1 LVEILADVV
10 VDCSGDADISY
21 FAGAPTLT
29 ETGNIAPQTLL
40 LNVSN
45 IENYSSKDMSGV
57 VEKAKSRYPLIPDG
71 WGLTKISN
79 CHHFYINHSGTKGMG
94 NFDITDPEQFSSAEC
109 QSRRQA
115 VQMTEAMRAFGGG
128 ELQNVEIVGASSQIG
143 VRESRRIKGSYVI
156 TEEDSM
162 NGKRFDDVI
171 AWRSGWLDIGFVRVT
186 QMKIH
191 QVPYRSIIPEQIDG
205 LLAAGRCIS
214 TTHEG
219 AAAGKSIG
227 NCIATGHA
235 AGIAAA
241 LSSKEKKVP
250 REIDVKKI
258 QEMLRNDGVDL
269 TKGGEVQDK
278 KMAN

>member
-1 LVEILADVV
+1 
-10 VDCSGDADISY
+10 
-21 FAGAPTLT
+21 
-29 ETGNIAPQTLL
+29 
-40 LNVSN
+40 
-45 IENYSSKDMSGV
+45 
-57 VEKAKSRYPLIPDG
+57 
-71 WGLTKISN
+71 
-79 CHHFYINHSGTKGMG
+79 MG
-94 NFDITDPEQFSSAEC
+94 NFDITDHEQYSIAEC

-115 VQMTEAMRAFGGG
+115 VQMTEAMREFGGG
-128 ELQNVEIVGASSQIG
+128 ELGKVEIVGASTQIG
-143 VRESRRIKGSYVI
+143 VRESRRIKGSYII
-156 TEEDSM
+156 TEEDSIK
-162 NGKRFDDVI
+162 GSRFDDVI

-214 TTHEG
+214 ATHEG

-241 LSSKEKKVP
+241 LSSREKKMP
-250 REIDVKKI
+250 REIEVKKI
-258 QEMLRNDGVDL
+258 QDILRNDGVDL
-269 TKGGEVQDK
+269 TKGGEVQDT